1 MWNKTAFRLRAATTT
16 GPEAERSANDPVSES
31 AGTLGPALE
40 PEHPSSVISEGVIT
54 RGDISSPGRVH
65 VNGALTGNVEA
76 DAVHVGR
83 NGSLEGNVQARQ
95 VTVAGQVNGE
105 LRCEQATLRS
115 TALLTGSIE
124 ALTLQIEAGAI
135 TEGKVRVENGR

>member
-1 MWNKTAFRLRAATTT
+1 MWNKAAFRLRAATPA
-16 GPEAERSANDPVSES
+16 GPEADRSGNDPVSES
-31 AGTLGPALE
+31 AAPLGPALE
-40 PEHPSSVISEGVIT
+40 PEHRSSVISEGVIA
-54 RGDISSPGRVH
+54 RGDISSPGSVH

-76 DAVHVGR
+76 DVVHVGR
-83 NGSLEGNVQARQ
+83 NGSLEGNVQAKQ
-95 VTVAGQVNGE
+95 VTVAGQMNGD

-135 TEGKVRVENGR
+135 TEGRIRVENRV

>member
-31 AGTLGPALE
+31 AGTLGPTLE

-54 RGDISSPGRVH
+54 RGDISSPGSVH

-76 DAVHVGR
+76 DVVHVGR

-95 VTVAGQVNGE
+95 VTVAGQVNGQ
-105 LRCEQATLRS
+105 LQCEQATLRS